1 MVTPYCK
8 FIPGETRLQA
18 IKLELERGGLSP
30 SNYYNADG
38 IIIDKNCY
46 QPLRFKNRYNNPEVS
61 GFVIIIKKGHSL
73 NYKLAKKWYELVV
86 ENGNLKGIA
95 DPGKMCRYGYGVKID
110 YKMALN
116 LYRKAGDYGEAL
128 NSIGLLHQC
137 GLGVAQSHST
147 GIYYLEKATEMDC
160 CDAFNSLG
168 DIYKYGYRRDVDL
181 ETAFKKKDDGG
192 LFNLELMY
200 MEDSGTETN
209 KDLALYWLR
218 RADLFG
224 NRKAKKYI
232 DEIGMG
238 LTTELAITDVT
249 QKLNYQLQI

>member
-30 SNYYNADG
+30 SNYYNAD
-38 IIIDKNCY
+38 
-46 QPLRFKNRYNNPEVS
+46 
-61 GFVIIIKKGHSL
+61 
-73 NYKLAKKWYELVV
+73 AKKWYELVV

-95 DPGKMCRYGYGVKID
+95 DPGKMCHYGYGVKID

-128 NSIGLLHQC
+128 NSIGLLHQG

-147 GIYYLEKATEMDC
+147 GISYLEKATEMDC

-168 DIYKYGYRRDVDL
+168 DIYKYGYRRD
-181 ETAFKKKDDGG
+181 KDDGG

-232 DEIGMG
+232 DKIGMG